1 MGDTNVTSNL
11 FYDLVSIQ
19 YHALKGQELYQ
30 RFAKDAQ
37 GQQEIAKFFEE
48 IRQQDIQR
56 AERAHQLLG
65 TVSGGTSGGS
75 GGMGGGT
82 AEPYPSDGRTGN
94 VSGQGQTQTSGS
106 TAGSNR

>member
-19 YHALKGQELYQ
+19 YHALKGQEVYQ

-37 GQQEIAKFFEE
+37 GQQEIAQFFEE

-56 AERAHQLLG
+56 AERCHQFLAQL
-65 TVSGGTSGGS
+65 SGS
-75 GGMGGGT
+75 GTTGGGT
-82 AEPYPSDGRTGN
+82 AEPYPTDQQ
-94 VSGQGQTQTSGS
+94 SGIGVGQTT
-106 TAGSNR
+106 TA

>member
-56 AERAHQLLG
+56 AQRAHQLLG
-65 TVSGGTSGGS
+65 TVSGGTSGG
-75 GGMGGGT
+75 M
-82 AEPYPSDGRTGN
+82 AEPYPADQTGN
-94 VSGQGQTQTSGS
+94 VSGQSQGTAQTSGS
-106 TAGSNR
+106 TAGSTR

>member
-1 MGDTNVTSNL
+1 MGGSNVTSNL

-37 GQQEIAKFFEE
+37 GQQEIAQFFEE

-56 AERAHQLLG
+56 AERCHQLLQQVQSG
-65 TVSGGTSGGS
+65 TGGQ
-75 GGMGGGT
+75 GGGT
-82 AEPYPSDGRTGN
+82 AEPYPTDGQTAGTK
-94 VSGQGQTQTSGS
+94 QGQMAGSTTSGGQ
-106 TAGSNR
+106 TGA

>member
-1 MGDTNVTSNL
+1 MAQGQSEVTSNL

-37 GQQEIAKFFEE
+37 GNTEVTQFFDE

-56 AERAHQLLG
+56 AQRCHQLLATLSG
-65 TVSGGTSGGS
+65 TGTGGTGGT
-75 GGMGGGT
+75 GGGT
-82 AEPYPSDGRTGN
+82 AEPYPAD
-94 VSGQGQTQTSGS
+94 GQTTGQTTGQTSG
-106 TAGSNR
+106 AGIG

>member
-37 GQQEIAKFFEE
+37 GQQEIARFFED

-65 TVSGGTSGGS
+65 TVSGGMGGT
-75 GGMGGGT
+75 GGT
-82 AEPYPSDGRTGN
+82 AEPYPTDQQAGN
-94 VSGQGQTQTSGS
+94 VSGQSQGTQTSGS
-106 TAGSNR
+106 TAGSSR